1 MSTST
6 IRPEGLKV
14 LWALQENPS
23 ATVQQLS
30 RSVGFRHGKVQY
42 LLRRLKEERKLIIRP
57 FVNFL
62 ATGAHYVAVFANLH
76 ATNRQGRKA
85 LAKFLN
91 HEASVGW
98 CSELVGDYELAFTLS
113 CEHLAEI
120 PNLFERIRLGTGVEI
135 SEYVLSP
142 RLNFSLFK
150 RKFLGRSPVKALSFD
165 ARYLQKPVH
174 LDTMDHRILKVLA
187 DERFESIREVAR
199 LIGEPVSTVDR
210 RVRELKA
217 QGIILGEFVDIAPT
231 HLGVHPYR
239 LLIRTKSMSKS
250 SLSQMFQ
257 FARAHPRIIFFIETL
272 GVFNIE
278 IGLELA
284 EPGMIME
291 VISDLNEHF
300 GAQIHTLRT
309 LMETTSI
316 KWSNYPST
324 TAGLEIQRGK
334 AASRKV

>member
-1 MSTST
+1 MTSSS
-6 IRPEGLKV
+6 IQFEGLKV

-30 RSVGFRHGKVQY
+30 RATGFRHGKVQY
-42 LLRRLKEERKLIIRP
+42 ILRRLKDDRKLVIRP

-62 ATGAHYVAVFANLH
+62 ATGAHYVAVFATLH
-76 ATNRQGRKA
+76 ATSRNGRKA

-91 HEASVGW
+91 QEPSVGW
-98 CSELVGDYELAFTLS
+98 CSELVGDYELGFTVS
-113 CEHLAEI
+113 CRHLAEI
-120 PNLFERIRLGTGVEI
+120 PNLFERMRSRTGVEI

-150 RKFLGRSPVKALSFD
+150 RKFLVRLPVKASSFD
-165 ARYLQKPVH
+165 ALYPQEPAH
-174 LDTMDHRILKVLA
+174 LDTIDHRILQVLA
-187 DERFESIREVAR
+187 DERFDSIREVAR

-210 RVRELKA
+210 RIRELKA
-217 QGIILGEFVDIAPT
+217 SNVILGEFVDLAPA

-239 LLIRTKSMSKS
+239 LLIRTKCMSKNT
-250 SLSQMFQ
+250 LSQMFQ
-257 FARAHPRIIFFIETL
+257 FARAHPRIIFFMETL

-309 LMETTSI
+309 LMETTLI
-316 KWSNYPST
+316 KWSNYP
-324 TAGLEIQRGK
+324 GLTGSQTLSS
-334 AASRKV
+334 SRAT

>member
-1 MSTST
+1 MSTMS
-6 IRPEGLKV
+6 IQSEGLKV
-14 LWALQENPS
+14 LWALQEHPT
-23 ATVQQLS
+23 ATVQQLA
-30 RSVGFRHGKVQY
+30 RAVGFRPGKVQY
-42 LLRRLKEERKLIIRP
+42 LLRRLKDDRKLVIRP

-62 ATGAHYVAVFANLH
+62 ATGAHYVAVFATLH
-76 ATNRQGRKA
+76 ATNGRGRKA

-91 HEASVGW
+91 QERSIGW

-113 CEHLAEI
+113 CRHLAEI
-120 PNLFERIRLGTGVEI
+120 PTLFERMRSSTGVEI

-150 RKFLGRSPVKALSFD
+150 RKFLTRLPVKALSFD
-165 ARYLQKPVH
+165 ARYPQQPVQ

-187 DERFESIREVAR
+187 DESFDSIREVAR

-210 RVRELKA
+210 RVRELKT
-217 QGIILGEFVDIAPT
+217 QNVILGEFVDLAPT
-231 HLGVHPYR
+231 FLGVHPYR
-239 LLIRTKSMSKS
+239 LLIRTKNMSKEA
-250 SLSQMFQ
+250 LSQMFQ
-257 FARAHPRIIFFIETL
+257 FARAHPRIVFFMETL

-284 EPGMIME
+284 EPGIIME

-309 LMETTSI
+309 LMESKLI
-316 KWSNYPST
+316 KWSNYP
-324 TAGLEIQRGK
+324 GLTGGLGGGK
-334 AASRKV
+334 